1 MSENTEYLFNV
12 RPTEPDER
20 DYPLKLSADTIRES
34 VDLREYDSPIED
46 QGILGSCV
54 SHATTSAYEIL
65 IQCRE
70 NLMRKME
77 LWAEEDI
84 ARHGVFEKMKQN
96 MIEFEEVSQ
105 CYNEDK

>member
-1 MSENTEYLFNV
+1 
-12 RPTEPDER
+12 
-20 DYPLKLSADTIRES
+20 
-34 VDLREYDSPIED
+34 
-46 QGILGSCV
+46 
-54 SHATTSAYEIL
+54 
-65 IQCRE
+65 
-70 NLMRKME
+70 MRKME